1 MAAEDTQ
8 AAVAAPEEDLLQ
20 ENLTG
25 ASCGKGLDAVS
36 GCPDATPCGEG
47 ADTEA
52 GETPGV
58 GANEAAV
65 ASGIAGATGTAGGVS
80 VGATDALGAG
90 EAAGEGSDAAEA
102 RQAEPTPEERELAE
116 NNALAD
122 VFDDVR
128 RQSSDSQLV
137 VPSRWVELGLV
148 PGHMTSDE
156 FEMLVYEYL
165 EDYRRDHKDEIA
177 AEKAER
183 ARKASSIR
191 SATRA
196 VGVPP
201 KIPNRRLKQI
211 EEDEKAAAQ
220 KAARETS
227 EAGTATS
234 ASGADET
241 TTSAGEPAAP
251 DAAIA
256 LGGAAGDADASVAL
270 ESSQVAAESASSVR
284 AEAMDVFA
292 PHASE
297 AASAAPEV
305 PADPSADS
313 SAAGDDPF
321 AGLKLPEGYKLVE
334 LEGEYVLVPDEDA
347 APVKKEIH
355 CEHIVTLV
363 GQRSY
368 YLYDSDLMTKSYA
381 HWAFLAAED
390 NPLATFVDCVREDGR
405 IYPRPFAAEDLAN
418 PPFHMSK
425 SKVEDTWAE
434 LQKSGE
440 YPDIERCEA
449 SNGDVYFF
457 STLYMDRTLA
467 ESLAEYRSVERLS
480 NV

>member
-8 AAVAAPEEDLLQ
+8 AAVAAPEEELSQ

-25 ASCGKGLDAVS
+25 ASCGKGPDAVS
-36 GCPDATPCGEG
+36 GCPDSIPCGEG

-52 GETPGV
+52 GKTPGS
-58 GANEAAV
+58 GANEAA
-65 ASGIAGATGTAGGVS
+65 ASSDVAGATDTAGGVS
-80 VGATDALGAG
+80 VGAPDAS
-90 EAAGEGSDAAEA
+90 GEGSDAAEA

-116 NNALAD
+116 SNALAD

-137 VPSRWVELGLV
+137 VPSRWGELGLV

-220 KAARETS
+220 KAAREAS
-227 EAGTATS
+227 EAEAGKAVAGDDAKA
-234 ASGADET
+234 ASGE
-241 TTSAGEPAAP
+241 SAAP
-251 DAAIA
+251 DAAIS
-256 LGGAAGDADASVAL
+256 LGGAVDAAASSGAL
-270 ESSQVAAESASSVR
+270 ASSEVAAESDSSVR
-284 AEAMDVFA
+284 AEAMDTFA

-297 AASAAPEV
+297 AASAAPAELSK
-305 PADPSADS
+305 DG
-313 SAAGDDPF
+313 AASGDDPF
-321 AGLKLPEGYKLVE
+321 ADLKLPEGYKLVE

-363 GQRSY
+363 GQHSY

-405 IYPRPFAAEDLAN
+405 VYPRPFAAEDLAN
-418 PPFHMSK
+418 PPFHMSE

-457 STLYMDRTLA
+457 STLYMNRTLA

>member
-1 MAAEDTQ
+1 MAVEDTQ
-8 AAVAAPEEDLLQ
+8 AAAAAPEEGLSLDDST
-20 ENLTG
+20 E
-25 ASCGKGLDAVS
+25 AAYGKA
-36 GCPDATPCGEG
+36 PDAAPCGEG
-47 ADTEA
+47 ADTE
-52 GETPGV
+52 V
-58 GANEAAV
+58 GASAVNSAA
-65 ASGIAGATGTAGGVS
+65 SD
-80 VGATDALGAG
+80 DAP
-90 EAAGEGSDAAEA
+90 DAASEA
-102 RQAEPTPEERELAE
+102 DDASEAQQTELTPEERELAE

-183 ARKASSIR
+183 ARKANSVR

-211 EEDEKAAAQ
+211 EEDEKAAAE
-220 KAARETS
+220 KAAREAS
-227 EAGTATS
+227 EDEAGKAALTS
-234 ASGADET
+234 G
-241 TTSAGEPAAP
+241 SAAGGSAAP
-251 DAAIA
+251 DAAVA
-256 LGGAAGDADASVAL
+256 PGQPTDVATAS
-270 ESSQVAAESASSVR
+270 ESPASFQVAADSSAQTD
-284 AEAMDVFA
+284 AMEASA
-292 PHASE
+292 PHVSE
-297 AASAAPEV
+297 TASAAPEV

-313 SAAGDDPF
+313 SAADDGPF

-363 GQRSY
+363 GQHSY

-390 NPLATFVDCVREDGR
+390 NPMATFVDCVREDGR
-405 IYPRPFAAEDLAN
+405 VYPRPFAAEDLAN
-418 PPFHMSK
+418 PPFRMSA

-434 LQKSGE
+434 LQKSGA

>member
-1 MAAEDTQ
+1 MAAEDTR
-8 AAVAAPEEDLLQ
+8 AAAAAPEEELLQ
-20 ENLTG
+20 GNLTEAACG
-25 ASCGKGLDAVS
+25 KGPDAASCGEGTDA
-36 GCPDATPCGEG
+36 
-47 ADTEA
+47 EA
-52 GETPGV
+52 GVTPEA
-58 GANEAAV
+58 GAPEAA
-65 ASGIAGATGTAGGVS
+65 AAGTAGAVDLAAS
-80 VGATDALGAG
+80 DDVLG
-90 EAAGEGSDAAEA
+90 ETGEGDVPAAAPEA
-102 RQAEPTPEERELAE
+102 DDSSEVQQAEPTPEERELAE

-137 VPSRWVELGLV
+137 VPSRWVDLGLI

-183 ARKASSIR
+183 ARKANSVR

-211 EEDEKAAAQ
+211 EEDEKAAAE
-220 KAARETS
+220 KAAREAS
-227 EAGTATS
+227 EAEAGKAGLASGSAADKAAAPVAEVAPDQPADVATASESS
-234 ASGADET
+234 ASSQLMAD
-241 TTSAGEPAAP
+241 
-251 DAAIA
+251 
-256 LGGAAGDADASVAL
+256 
-270 ESSQVAAESASSVR
+270 SSVR
-284 AEAMDVFA
+284 ADAMEAPV
-292 PHASE
+292 PHVSE
-297 AASAAPEV
+297 TASAAPEASAE
-305 PADPSADS
+305 PSTDAAAADD
-313 SAAGDDPF
+313 GPF

-363 GQRSY
+363 GQHSY

-390 NPLATFVDCVREDGR
+390 NPMATFVDCVREDGR

-418 PPFHMSK
+418 PPFRMSA

>member
-8 AAVAAPEEDLLQ
+8 AAVAAPEEDLSQ

-25 ASCGKGLDAVS
+25 ASCGKAPDAVS
-36 GCPDATPCGEG
+36 GCPDATLCGEG

-52 GETPGV
+52 GKTPGV
-58 GANEAAV
+58 GANEAAA
-65 ASGIAGATGTAGGVS
+65 ASGVAGTAGTAGGVS
-80 VGATDALGAG
+80 VGAPDASGAG

-102 RQAEPTPEERELAE
+102 QQAEPTPEERELAE

-211 EEDEKAAAQ
+211 EEDEKATAQ
-220 KAARETS
+220 KAAREAS
-227 EAGTATS
+227 ETGTATS
-234 ASGADET
+234 ASGVDET
-241 TTSAGEPAAP
+241 TASAGESAAP
-251 DAAIA
+251 DAAIT
-256 LGGAAGDADASVAL
+256 LGGAVDAAAPSGALASS
-270 ESSQVAAESASSVR
+270 EVAAESASSVR

-297 AASAAPEV
+297 AASAAPAE
-305 PADPSADS
+305 PSKDGAVS
-313 SAAGDDPF
+313 GDDPF
-321 AGLKLPEGYKLVE
+321 ADLKLPEGYKLVE

-363 GQRSY
+363 GQHSY

-390 NPLATFVDCVREDGR
+390 NPMATFVDCVREDGR
-405 IYPRPFAAEDLAN
+405 VYPRPFAAEDLAN

>member
-8 AAVAAPEEDLLQ
+8 VAVAAPEEDLSQ

-25 ASCGKGLDAVS
+25 AFCGKAPDAVS

-52 GETPGV
+52 GKTPGV
-58 GANEAAV
+58 DANEAAV

-80 VGATDALGAG
+80 VGAPDASGAG

-102 RQAEPTPEERELAE
+102 QQAEPTPEERELAE

-211 EEDEKAAAQ
+211 EEDEKAVAQ
-220 KAARETS
+220 KAAREAS
-227 EAGTATS
+227 EAEAGKAVAGDDAKAASGEAVASDGAS
-234 ASGADET
+234 ASRQ
-241 TTSAGEPAAP
+241 P
-251 DAAIA
+251 
-256 LGGAAGDADASVAL
+256 AGDADASVAL
-270 ESSQVAAESASSVR
+270 ESSQVAAESDSSVR
-284 AEAMDVFA
+284 AEAMDTFA

-297 AASAAPEV
+297 AASAAPAELSK
-305 PADPSADS
+305 DG
-313 SAAGDDPF
+313 AASGDDPF

-363 GQRSY
+363 GQHSY

>member
-8 AAVAAPEEDLLQ
+8 AAVAAPEEDLSQ

-25 ASCGKGLDAVS
+25 ASCGKGPDAVS

-52 GETPGV
+52 GKTPGV
-58 GANEAAV
+58 GA
-65 ASGIAGATGTAGGVS
+65 
-80 VGATDALGAG
+80 TDASGAG

-102 RQAEPTPEERELAE
+102 QQAEPTPEERELAE

-220 KAARETS
+220 KAAREAS
-227 EAGTATS
+227 ETGTATS
-234 ASGADET
+234 ASGVDET
-241 TTSAGEPAAP
+241 TASAGEPAAP

-256 LGGAAGDADASVAL
+256 LGGAVDAAAPSGVLASS
-270 ESSQVAAESASSVR
+270 EVAAESTSSVR

-292 PHASE
+292 PHANK

-321 AGLKLPEGYKLVE
+321 ADLKLPEGYKLVE

-363 GQRSY
+363 GQHSY

-405 IYPRPFAAEDLAN
+405 VYPRPFASEDLAN

>member
-8 AAVAAPEEDLLQ
+8 VAVAAPEEGLSLDDST
-20 ENLTG
+20 E
-25 ASCGKGLDAVS
+25 AVYGKA
-36 GCPDATPCGEG
+36 PDAAPCGEG
-47 ADTEA
+47 ADTE
-52 GETPGV
+52 V
-58 GANEAAV
+58 GASAVDSAASDDAPDAVSETDDASEAQQ
-65 ASGIAGATGTAGGVS
+65 TE
-80 VGATDALGAG
+80 L
-90 EAAGEGSDAAEA
+90 
-102 RQAEPTPEERELAE
+102 TPEEREIAE

-165 EDYRRDHKDEIA
+165 EDYRRDHKVEIA

-220 KAARETS
+220 KAAREAS
-227 EAGTATS
+227 EAEAEKA
-234 ASGADET
+234 ASGDDAKVA
-241 TTSAGEPAAP
+241 AGEAVAP
-251 DAAIA
+251 D
-256 LGGAAGDADASVAL
+256 GASVSKQPADVADASVAL
-270 ESSQVAAESASSVR
+270 GSSQVAVDSGSSARSD
-284 AEAMDVFA
+284 AMEAPA
-292 PHASE
+292 PHVSE
-297 AASAAPEV
+297 TASAAPEV

-313 SAAGDDPF
+313 SAADDGPF

-334 LEGEYVLVPDEDA
+334 LEGEYALVPDEDA

-363 GQRSY
+363 GQHSY

-390 NPLATFVDCVREDGR
+390 NPMATFVDCVREDGR

-418 PPFHMSK
+418 PPFRMSA
-425 SKVEDTWAE
+425 SKVEDTWTE
-434 LQKSGE
+434 LQKSGA

>member
-8 AAVAAPEEDLLQ
+8 AAVAAPEEDLSQ

-25 ASCGKGLDAVS
+25 ASCGKGSDAVS

-52 GETPGV
+52 GKTPGV
-58 GANEAAV
+58 GASEAAV

-80 VGATDALGAG
+80 VGVTDASGAG

-102 RQAEPTPEERELAE
+102 QQAEPTPEERELAE

-177 AEKAER
+177 AEKVER

-220 KAARETS
+220 KAAREAS
-227 EAGTATS
+227 E
-234 ASGADET
+234 
-241 TTSAGEPAAP
+241 
-251 DAAIA
+251 
-256 LGGAAGDADASVAL
+256 
-270 ESSQVAAESASSVR
+270 VAAESTSSVR

-297 AASAAPEV
+297 AASAAPVE
-305 PADPSADS
+305 PSTDG
-313 SAAGDDPF
+313 AASGDDPF
-321 AGLKLPEGYKLVE
+321 AGLRLPEGYKLVE

-363 GQRSY
+363 GQHSY

-405 IYPRPFAAEDLAN
+405 VYPRPFAAEDLAN

>member
-8 AAVAAPEEDLLQ
+8 AAVAAPEEDLSQ

-25 ASCGKGLDAVS
+25 ASCGKGPDAVS
-36 GCPDATPCGEG
+36 GCPDATPRGEG

-58 GANEAAV
+58 GASEAA
-65 ASGIAGATGTAGGVS
+65 ASSGVAGAAGTAGGVS
-80 VGATDALGAG
+80 VGATDASGAG

-211 EEDEKAAAQ
+211 EEDEKATAQ
-220 KAARETS
+220 KAAREAS
-227 EAGTATS
+227 EAEAGKAVAGDDAKAASGEAVASDGAS
-234 ASGADET
+234 ASKQ
-241 TTSAGEPAAP
+241 P
-251 DAAIA
+251 
-256 LGGAAGDADASVAL
+256 AGDADASVAL
-270 ESSQVAAESASSVR
+270 ESPQVAAESDSSVR
-284 AEAMDVFA
+284 AEAMDTFA

-297 AASAAPEV
+297 AASAAPAELSK
-305 PADPSADS
+305 DG
-313 SAAGDDPF
+313 AASGDDPF
-321 AGLKLPEGYKLVE
+321 ADLKLPEGYKLVE

-363 GQRSY
+363 GQHSY

-405 IYPRPFAAEDLAN
+405 VYPRPFAAEDLAN

>member
-1 MAAEDTQ
+1 MVAEDSR
-8 AAVAAPEEDLLQ
+8 AAAAAPEEELLQ
-20 ENLTG
+20 GNLTE
-25 ASCGKGLDAVS
+25 AACGKGLDA
-36 GCPDATPCGEG
+36 AFCGEG
-47 ADTEA
+47 ADAEASATPEA
-52 GETPGV
+52 GASE
-58 GANEAAV
+58 V
-65 ASGIAGATGTAGGVS
+65 AATGTAGAVDS
-80 VGATDALGAG
+80 AASDDVLG
-90 EAAGEGSDAAEA
+90 ETGEGDVPAAAPEA
-102 RQAEPTPEERELAE
+102 DDSSEAQQAEPTPEERELAE

-220 KAARETS
+220 KAAREAS
-227 EAGTATS
+227 EAGTATL

-241 TTSAGEPAAP
+241 TASAGESAAP
-251 DAAIA
+251 DAAIT
-256 LGGAAGDADASVAL
+256 LGGAVDAAAPSGALASS
-270 ESSQVAAESASSVR
+270 EVAAESASSVR
-284 AEAMDVFA
+284 AEAMDTFA

-297 AASAAPEV
+297 AASAAPAELSK
-305 PADPSADS
+305 DG
-313 SAAGDDPF
+313 AASGDDPF
-321 AGLKLPEGYKLVE
+321 ADLKLPEGYKLVE

-363 GQRSY
+363 GQHSY

-425 SKVEDTWAE
+425 SKVEDTWTE

>member
-1 MAAEDTQ
+1 MAAEDTRA
-8 AAVAAPEEDLLQ
+8 AAVAPEEELLQ
-20 ENLTG
+20 GNLTE
-25 ASCGKGLDAVS
+25 AACGKGLDAAS
-36 GCPDATPCGEG
+36 CGEG
-47 ADTEA
+47 ADAEASATSEA
-52 GETPGV
+52 GASE
-58 GANEAAV
+58 V
-65 ASGIAGATGTAGGVS
+65 AATGTAGAVDS
-80 VGATDALGAG
+80 AASDDVLG
-90 EAAGEGSDAAEA
+90 ETGEGDVPAAAPEA
-102 RQAEPTPEERELAE
+102 DDSSEAQQAELTPEERELAE

-183 ARKASSIR
+183 ARKANSVR

-211 EEDEKAAAQ
+211 EEDEKAAAE
-220 KAARETS
+220 KAAREAS
-227 EAGTATS
+227 EAEAGKAGL
-234 ASGADET
+234 ASGSAADK
-241 TTSAGEPAAP
+241 AAAP
-251 DAAIA
+251 VAEVAPDQPADVAIA
-256 LGGAAGDADASVAL
+256 SESSA
-270 ESSQVAAESASSVR
+270 SSQVMADSSVR
-284 AEAMDVFA
+284 ADAMEAPV

-297 AASAAPEV
+297 TASAAPEASAE
-305 PADPSADS
+305 PSTDAAAADD
-313 SAAGDDPF
+313 GPF

-363 GQRSY
+363 GQHSY

-390 NPLATFVDCVREDGR
+390 NPMATFVDCVREDGR
-405 IYPRPFAAEDLAN
+405 VYPRPFAAEDLAN
-418 PPFHMSK
+418 PPFRMSA

>member
-1 MAAEDTQ
+1 MVAEDTR
-8 AAVAAPEEDLLQ
+8 AAAAAPEEGLSLDDST
-20 ENLTG
+20 E
-25 ASCGKGLDAVS
+25 AAYGKA
-36 GCPDATPCGEG
+36 PDAAPCGEG
-47 ADTEA
+47 TDTE
-52 GETPGV
+52 V
-58 GANEAAV
+58 GASAVNSAA
-65 ASGIAGATGTAGGVS
+65 SD
-80 VGATDALGAG
+80 DAP
-90 EAAGEGSDAAEA
+90 DAASEA
-102 RQAEPTPEERELAE
+102 DDASEAQQTELTPEERELAE

-183 ARKASSIR
+183 ARKANSVR

-201 KIPNRRLKQI
+201 KIPHRRLKQI
-211 EEDEKAAAQ
+211 EEDEKAAAE
-220 KAARETS
+220 KAAREAS
-227 EAGTATS
+227 EAEAGKVNLTS
-234 ASGADET
+234 GSAADK
-241 TTSAGEPAAP
+241 AAAP
-251 DAAIA
+251 VAEVAPDQP
-256 LGGAAGDADASVAL
+256 ADVATASESSA
-270 ESSQVAAESASSVR
+270 SSQVMADSSVR
-284 AEAMDVFA
+284 ANAMEAPA
-292 PHASE
+292 PHVSE
-297 AASAAPEV
+297 TASAAPEASAE
-305 PADPSADS
+305 PSTDAAAADD
-313 SAAGDDPF
+313 GPF

-363 GQRSY
+363 GQHSY

-390 NPLATFVDCVREDGR
+390 NPMATFVDCVREDGR

-418 PPFHMSK
+418 PPFRMSA
-425 SKVEDTWAE
+425 SKVENTWAE

>member
-1 MAAEDTQ
+1 MVAEDTR
-8 AAVAAPEEDLLQ
+8 AAAAAPEEELLQ
-20 ENLTG
+20 GNLTE
-25 ASCGKGLDAVS
+25 AACGKGLDAAS
-36 GCPDATPCGEG
+36 CGEG
-47 ADTEA
+47 ADAEASATPEA
-52 GETPGV
+52 GASE
-58 GANEAAV
+58 V
-65 ASGIAGATGTAGGVS
+65 AATGTAGAVDS
-80 VGATDALGAG
+80 AASDDAP
-90 EAAGEGSDAAEA
+90 DAASEA
-102 RQAEPTPEERELAE
+102 DDASEAQQTELTPEERELAE

-211 EEDEKAAAQ
+211 EEDEKAAAE
-220 KAARETS
+220 KAAREAS
-227 EAGTATS
+227 EAEAGKAASGEAVAPDGAS
-234 ASGADET
+234 ASKQPADV
-241 TTSAGEPAAP
+241 
-251 DAAIA
+251 
-256 LGGAAGDADASVAL
+256 ADASVAL
-270 ESSQVAAESASSVR
+270 GSSQVAVDSGASARSD
-284 AEAMDVFA
+284 AMEAPA
-292 PHASE
+292 PHVSE
-297 AASAAPEV
+297 TASAAPEV

-313 SAAGDDPF
+313 AAADDGPF

-363 GQRSY
+363 GQHSY

-390 NPLATFVDCVREDGR
+390 NPMATFVDCVREDGR
-405 IYPRPFAAEDLAN
+405 VYPRPFAAEDLAN
-418 PPFHMSK
+418 PPFRMSA

-434 LQKSGE
+434 LQKSGA

>member
-8 AAVAAPEEDLLQ
+8 VAVAAPEEDLSQ

-25 ASCGKGLDAVS
+25 ASCGKAPDAVS

-52 GETPGV
+52 GKTPGV

-80 VGATDALGAG
+80 VGAPDASGAG

-102 RQAEPTPEERELAE
+102 QQAEPTPEERELAE

-220 KAARETS
+220 KATRETS
-227 EAGTATS
+227 EAEAGKAVAGDDAKAASGEAVASDGAS
-234 ASGADET
+234 ASRQ
-241 TTSAGEPAAP
+241 P
-251 DAAIA
+251 
-256 LGGAAGDADASVAL
+256 AGDADASVAL
-270 ESSQVAAESASSVR
+270 ESSQVAAESDSPVR
-284 AEAMDVFA
+284 AEAMDTFA

-297 AASAAPEV
+297 AASAAPAELSK
-305 PADPSADS
+305 DG
-313 SAAGDDPF
+313 AASGDDPF

-363 GQRSY
+363 GQHSY

-405 IYPRPFAAEDLAN
+405 VYPRPFAAEDLAN

>member
-80 VGATDALGAG
+80 IGVTDASGAG

-211 EEDEKAAAQ
+211 EEDEKVAAQ
-220 KAARETS
+220 KAAREAS
-227 EAGTATS
+227 EVGAATS
-234 ASGADET
+234 ASGADEMT
-241 TTSAGEPAAP
+241 ASAGESAVP
-251 DAAIA
+251 DATIA
-256 LGGAAGDADASVAL
+256 LGGAVDAVAPSGAL
-270 ESSQVAAESASSVR
+270 TSSEVAAESASSVR

-363 GQRSY
+363 GQHSY

>member
-1 MAAEDTQ
+1 MAAEDTR
-8 AAVAAPEEDLLQ
+8 AAAAAPGEGLSLDDSTE
-20 ENLTG
+20 
-25 ASCGKGLDAVS
+25 AAYGKA
-36 GCPDATPCGEG
+36 PDAAPCGEG
-47 ADTEA
+47 ADAEVAASAVDSAASDDAPVAAHEA
-52 GETPGV
+52 DD
-58 GANEAAV
+58 ASEAQ
-65 ASGIAGATGTAGGVS
+65 
-80 VGATDALGAG
+80 
-90 EAAGEGSDAAEA
+90 
-102 RQAEPTPEERELAE
+102 QAEPTPEERELAE

-137 VPSRWVELGLV
+137 VPSRWVDLGLV

-183 ARKASSIR
+183 ARKANSVR

-201 KIPNRRLKQI
+201 KIPNRRLRQI
-211 EEDEKAAAQ
+211 EEDEKAAAE
-220 KAARETS
+220 KAAHEAS
-227 EAGTATS
+227 EAEAGKAASTS
-234 ASGADET
+234 GLAADK
-241 TTSAGEPAAP
+241 AAAPAAEVAP
-251 DAAIA
+251 DQP
-256 LGGAAGDADASVAL
+256 ADVVTASESSA
-270 ESSQVAAESASSVR
+270 SSQVAADSSVR
-284 AEAMDVFA
+284 ANAMEATA
-292 PHASE
+292 PHVSE
-297 AASAAPEV
+297 TASASPEASAE
-305 PADPSADS
+305 PSGDAAAADD
-313 SAAGDDPF
+313 GPF

-334 LEGEYVLVPDEDA
+334 LEGEYVLVPDEDV

-363 GQRSY
+363 GQHSY

-390 NPLATFVDCVREDGR
+390 NPMATFVDCVREDGR
-405 IYPRPFAAEDLAN
+405 VYPRPFAAEDLAN
-418 PPFHMSK
+418 PPFRMSA

-440 YPDIERCEA
+440 YPDIDRCEA

>member
-8 AAVAAPEEDLLQ
+8 VAVAAPEEDLSQ

-25 ASCGKGLDAVS
+25 ASCGKG
-36 GCPDATPCGEG
+36 PDAAPCGEG
-47 ADTEA
+47 TDTE
-52 GETPGV
+52 V
-58 GANEAAV
+58 GASAVDSAA
-65 ASGIAGATGTAGGVS
+65 SD
-80 VGATDALGAG
+80 DAP
-90 EAAGEGSDAAEA
+90 DAASEA
-102 RQAEPTPEERELAE
+102 DDASEAQQTELTPEEREIAE

-165 EDYRRDHKDEIA
+165 EDYHRDHKDEIA

-211 EEDEKAAAQ
+211 EEDEKAAAE
-220 KAARETS
+220 KAAREAS
-227 EAGTATS
+227 EAEAEKA
-234 ASGADET
+234 ASGDDAKAA
-241 TTSAGEPAAP
+241 AGEAVAP
-251 DAAIA
+251 D
-256 LGGAAGDADASVAL
+256 GASVSKQPADVADASVAL
-270 ESSQVAAESASSVR
+270 GSSQIAVDSGSSARSD
-284 AEAMDVFA
+284 AMEAPA
-292 PHASE
+292 PHVSE
-297 AASAAPEV
+297 TASAAPEV

-313 SAAGDDPF
+313 SAADDGPF

-363 GQRSY
+363 GQHSY

-405 IYPRPFAAEDLAN
+405 VYPRPFAAEDLAN
-418 PPFHMSK
+418 PPFHMSAN
-425 SKVEDTWAE
+425 KVEDTWTE
-434 LQKSGE
+434 LQKSGA

>member
-8 AAVAAPEEDLLQ
+8 VAVAAPEEDLSQ

-25 ASCGKGLDAVS
+25 ASCGKGPDAVS
-36 GCPDATPCGEG
+36 GCPGAIPCGEG

-80 VGATDALGAG
+80 VGAPDASGAG

-102 RQAEPTPEERELAE
+102 QQAEPTPEERELAE

-220 KAARETS
+220 KATRETS
-227 EAGTATS
+227 EVGAATS
-234 ASGADET
+234 ASGADEMT
-241 TTSAGEPAAP
+241 ASAGESAAP
-251 DAAIA
+251 DAAIT
-256 LGGAAGDADASVAL
+256 LGGAVDATTPSVAL
-270 ESSQVAAESASSVR
+270 ESPQVAAESDSSVR
-284 AEAMDVFA
+284 AEAMDTFA
-292 PHASE
+292 PHTSE
-297 AASAAPEV
+297 AASAAPAELSK
-305 PADPSADS
+305 DG
-313 SAAGDDPF
+313 AASGDDPF
-321 AGLKLPEGYKLVE
+321 ADLKLPEGYKLVE

-363 GQRSY
+363 GQHSY

-405 IYPRPFAAEDLAN
+405 VYPRPFAAEDLAN

>member
-8 AAVAAPEEDLLQ
+8 VAVAAPEEDLSQ

-25 ASCGKGLDAVS
+25 ASCGKGPDAVS

-80 VGATDALGAG
+80 VGAPDASGAG

-220 KAARETS
+220 KAAREAS
-227 EAGTATS
+227 EAEAGKAVAVDDAKTAAGEAVASDGAS
-234 ASGADET
+234 ASKQPADV
-241 TTSAGEPAAP
+241 AN
-251 DAAIA
+251 
-256 LGGAAGDADASVAL
+256 ASVAL
-270 ESSQVAAESASSVR
+270 GSSQVAVDSGSSARSD
-284 AEAMDVFA
+284 AMEAPA
-292 PHASE
+292 PHVSE
-297 AASAAPEV
+297 TASAAPEV

-313 SAAGDDPF
+313 SAADDGPF
-321 AGLKLPEGYKLVE
+321 DGLKLPEGYKLVE

-363 GQRSY
+363 GQHSY

-405 IYPRPFAAEDLAN
+405 VYPRPFAAEDLSN
-418 PPFHMSK
+418 PPFRMSA
-425 SKVEDTWAE
+425 SKVEDTWTE
-434 LQKSGE
+434 LQKSGA

>member
-8 AAVAAPEEDLLQ
+8 VAVAAPEEDLSQ

-25 ASCGKGLDAVS
+25 ASCGKAPDAVS

-52 GETPGV
+52 GKTPGV
-58 GANEAAV
+58 GANEAAA
-65 ASGIAGATGTAGGVS
+65 ASGVADAAGAAGGVS
-80 VGATDALGAG
+80 VGATDASGAG

-220 KAARETS
+220 KAAREAS
-227 EAGTATS
+227 EAEAGKAVAGDDAKAASGEAVASDGAS
-234 ASGADET
+234 ASRQ
-241 TTSAGEPAAP
+241 P
-251 DAAIA
+251 
-256 LGGAAGDADASVAL
+256 AGDADASVAL
-270 ESSQVAAESASSVR
+270 ESSQVAAESDSSVR
-284 AEAMDVFA
+284 AEAMDTFA

-297 AASAAPEV
+297 AASAAPAELSK
-305 PADPSADS
+305 DG
-313 SAAGDDPF
+313 AASGDDPF

-363 GQRSY
+363 GQHSY

-405 IYPRPFAAEDLAN
+405 VYPRPFAAEDLAN

>member
-1 MAAEDTQ
+1 MAAEDAQ
-8 AAVAAPEEDLLQ
+8 AAVAAPEEDLSQ

-25 ASCGKGLDAVS
+25 ASCGKGPDAVS

-52 GETPGV
+52 GKTPGV
-58 GANEAAV
+58 GASEA
-65 ASGIAGATGTAGGVS
+65 S
-80 VGATDALGAG
+80 GAG

-102 RQAEPTPEERELAE
+102 QQAEPTPEERELAE

-211 EEDEKAAAQ
+211 EEDEKAAAK
-220 KAARETS
+220 KAAREAS

-241 TTSAGEPAAP
+241 TASAGESAAP
-251 DAAIA
+251 DATIA
-256 LGGAAGDADASVAL
+256 LGGAVDAAAPSGVLASS
-270 ESSQVAAESASSVR
+270 EVAAESASSVR

-297 AASAAPEV
+297 AASAAPAE
-305 PADPSADS
+305 PSKDGAAS
-313 SAAGDDPF
+313 SDDPF
-321 AGLKLPEGYKLVE
+321 ADLKLPEGYKLVE

-363 GQRSY
+363 GQHSY
-368 YLYDSDLMTKSYA
+368 YLYDSDLMTKNYA

-405 IYPRPFAAEDLAN
+405 VYPRPFAAEDLAN

-425 SKVEDTWAE
+425 SKVDDTWAE

>member
-1 MAAEDTQ
+1 MVAEDTR
-8 AAVAAPEEDLLQ
+8 AAAAAPEEELLQ
-20 ENLTG
+20 GNLTE
-25 ASCGKGLDAVS
+25 AACGKGLDAAS
-36 GCPDATPCGEG
+36 CGEG
-47 ADTEA
+47 ADAEA
-52 GETPGV
+52 SATPES
-58 GANEAAV
+58 GASEV
-65 ASGIAGATGTAGGVS
+65 AATGTAGAVDS
-80 VGATDALGAG
+80 AASDDVLG
-90 EAAGEGSDAAEA
+90 ETGEGDVPAAAPEA
-102 RQAEPTPEERELAE
+102 DDSSEAQQAEPTPEERELAE

-137 VPSRWVELGLV
+137 VPSRWVDLGLI

-183 ARKASSIR
+183 ARKANSVR

-196 VGVPP
+196 VGIPP

-211 EEDEKAAAQ
+211 EEDEKAAVE
-220 KAARETS
+220 KAAREAS
-227 EAGTATS
+227 EAEAGNAAS
-234 ASGADET
+234 ASGSAADK
-241 TTSAGEPAAP
+241 AAAP
-251 DAAIA
+251 VAEVAPDQP
-256 LGGAAGDADASVAL
+256 ADVATASESSA
-270 ESSQVAAESASSVR
+270 SSQVMADFSVR
-284 AEAMDVFA
+284 ADAMEAPV
-292 PHASE
+292 PHVSE
-297 AASAAPEV
+297 TASAAPEASAE
-305 PADPSADS
+305 PSTDAAAADD
-313 SAAGDDPF
+313 GPF

-363 GQRSY
+363 GQHSY

-390 NPLATFVDCVREDGR
+390 NPMATFVDCVREDGR
-405 IYPRPFAAEDLAN
+405 VYPRPFAAEDLAN
-418 PPFHMSK
+418 PPFRMSA

>member
-1 MAAEDTQ
+1 MAVEDTQ
-8 AAVAAPEEDLLQ
+8 AAAAAPEEGLSLDDST
-20 ENLTG
+20 E
-25 ASCGKGLDAVS
+25 AAYGKA
-36 GCPDATPCGEG
+36 PDAAPCGEG
-47 ADTEA
+47 ADTEVDA
-52 GETPGV
+52 SAVDSAASDDAPDAV
-58 GANEAAV
+58 SEAA
-65 ASGIAGATGTAGGVS
+65 AAP
-80 VGATDALGAG
+80 
-90 EAAGEGSDAAEA
+90 EAQQTEL
-102 RQAEPTPEERELAE
+102 TPEERELAE

-211 EEDEKAAAQ
+211 EEDEKAAAE
-220 KAARETS
+220 KAAREAS
-227 EAGTATS
+227 EAEAGKAVAVDDAKTAAGEAVASDGAS
-234 ASGADET
+234 ASKKPADVVN
-241 TTSAGEPAAP
+241 
-251 DAAIA
+251 
-256 LGGAAGDADASVAL
+256 ASVAL
-270 ESSQVAAESASSVR
+270 VSSQVAVDSGSSARSD
-284 AEAMDVFA
+284 AMEAPA
-292 PHASE
+292 PHVSE
-297 AASAAPEV
+297 TASAAPEV

-313 SAAGDDPF
+313 SAADDGPF

-363 GQRSY
+363 GQHSY

-405 IYPRPFAAEDLAN
+405 VYPRPFAAEDLSN
-418 PPFHMSK
+418 PPFRMSA
-425 SKVEDTWAE
+425 SKVEDTWTE
-434 LQKSGE
+434 LQKSGA

>member
-8 AAVAAPEEDLLQ
+8 AAVAAPEENLSQ

-25 ASCGKGLDAVS
+25 ASCGKAPDAVS

-52 GETPGV
+52 GKTPGV

-80 VGATDALGAG
+80 VGAPDASGAG

-102 RQAEPTPEERELAE
+102 QQAEPTPEERELAE

-220 KAARETS
+220 KAAREAS
-227 EAGTATS
+227 EAEAGKAVAGDDAKAASGEAVASDGAS
-234 ASGADET
+234 ASRQ
-241 TTSAGEPAAP
+241 P
-251 DAAIA
+251 
-256 LGGAAGDADASVAL
+256 AGDADASVAL
-270 ESSQVAAESASSVR
+270 ESSQVAAESDSSVR
-284 AEAMDVFA
+284 AEAMDTFA

-297 AASAAPEV
+297 AASAAPAELSK
-305 PADPSADS
+305 DG
-313 SAAGDDPF
+313 AASGDDPF

-363 GQRSY
+363 GQHSY

-405 IYPRPFAAEDLAN
+405 VYPRPFAAEDLAN

-425 SKVEDTWAE
+425 SKVEDTWVE

>member
-1 MAAEDTQ
+1 MVAEDTQ
-8 AAVAAPEEDLLQ
+8 AAAAAPEEGLSLDDST
-20 ENLTG
+20 E
-25 ASCGKGLDAVS
+25 AAYGKA
-36 GCPDATPCGEG
+36 PDAAPCGEG
-47 ADTEA
+47 TDTE
-52 GETPGV
+52 V
-58 GANEAAV
+58 GASAVNSAA
-65 ASGIAGATGTAGGVS
+65 SD
-80 VGATDALGAG
+80 DAP
-90 EAAGEGSDAAEA
+90 DAASEA
-102 RQAEPTPEERELAE
+102 DDASEAQQTELTPEERELAE

-137 VPSRWVELGLV
+137 VPSRWVDLGLV

-165 EDYRRDHKDEIA
+165 ENYRRDHKDEIA

-183 ARKASSIR
+183 ARKANSVR

-211 EEDEKAAAQ
+211 EEDEKAAAE

-227 EAGTATS
+227 EAEVEKAGL
-234 ASGADET
+234 ASGSAADK
-241 TTSAGEPAAP
+241 AAAP
-251 DAAIA
+251 VAEVAPDQP
-256 LGGAAGDADASVAL
+256 ADVATAS
-270 ESSQVAAESASSVR
+270 ESFAPSQVMADSSVR
-284 AEAMDVFA
+284 ADAMEAPV
-292 PHASE
+292 PHVSE
-297 AASAAPEV
+297 TASAAPEASAE
-305 PADPSADS
+305 PSTDAAAADD
-313 SAAGDDPF
+313 GPF

-363 GQRSY
+363 GQHSY

-390 NPLATFVDCVREDGR
+390 NPMATFVDCVREDGR

-418 PPFHMSK
+418 PPFRMSA

>member
-8 AAVAAPEEDLLQ
+8 VAVSAPEEDLSQ

-25 ASCGKGLDAVS
+25 ASCGKGSDAVS
-36 GCPDATPCGEG
+36 GCPDSIPCGEG

-80 VGATDALGAG
+80 VGAPDVSGAG
-90 EAAGEGSDAAEA
+90 DASGEGSDAAEA

-220 KAARETS
+220 KAAREAS
-227 EAGTATS
+227 EAEAGKAV
-234 ASGADET
+234 
-241 TTSAGEPAAP
+241 AGESAAP
-251 DAAIA
+251 DAAIS
-256 LGGAAGDADASVAL
+256 LGRAVDAAAPSGVLASS
-270 ESSQVAAESASSVR
+270 EVAAESDSSVR
-284 AEAMDVFA
+284 AEAMGAFA

-297 AASAAPEV
+297 AASIAPVEPSKDGAA
-305 PADPSADS
+305 S
-313 SAAGDDPF
+313 GDDPF
-321 AGLKLPEGYKLVE
+321 ADLKLPEGYKLVE

-363 GQRSY
+363 GQHSY

-405 IYPRPFAAEDLAN
+405 VYPRPFAAEDLAN
-418 PPFHMSK
+418 PPFHMRK

>member
-1 MAAEDTQ
+1 MAAEDTR
-8 AAVAAPEEDLLQ
+8 AAAAAPEEELLQ
-20 ENLTG
+20 GNLTEAACG
-25 ASCGKGLDAVS
+25 KGPDAASCGEGTDA
-36 GCPDATPCGEG
+36 
-47 ADTEA
+47 EA
-52 GETPGV
+52 GVTPEA
-58 GANEAAV
+58 GAPEAA
-65 ASGIAGATGTAGGVS
+65 AAGTAGAVDLAAS
-80 VGATDALGAG
+80 DDVLG
-90 EAAGEGSDAAEA
+90 ETGEGDVPAAAPEA
-102 RQAEPTPEERELAE
+102 DDSSEVQQAEPTPEERELAE

-137 VPSRWVELGLV
+137 VPSRWVDLGLI

-183 ARKASSIR
+183 ARKANSVR

-211 EEDEKAAAQ
+211 EEDEKAAAE
-220 KAARETS
+220 KAAREAS
-227 EAGTATS
+227 EAEAGKAGLASGSAADKAAAPVAEVAPDQPADVATASESS
-234 ASGADET
+234 ASSQLMAD
-241 TTSAGEPAAP
+241 
-251 DAAIA
+251 
-256 LGGAAGDADASVAL
+256 
-270 ESSQVAAESASSVR
+270 SSVR
-284 AEAMDVFA
+284 ADAMEAPV
-292 PHASE
+292 PHVSE
-297 AASAAPEV
+297 TASAAPEASAE
-305 PADPSADS
+305 PSTDAAAADD
-313 SAAGDDPF
+313 GPF

-363 GQRSY
+363 GQHSY

-381 HWAFLAAED
+381 HWAFLAAEE
-390 NPLATFVDCVREDGR
+390 NPMATFVDCVREDGR

-418 PPFHMSK
+418 PPFRMSA

>member
-80 VGATDALGAG
+80 VGVTDASGAG

-363 GQRSY
+363 GQHSY

-405 IYPRPFAAEDLAN
+405 VYPRPFAAEDLAN

>member
-8 AAVAAPEEDLLQ
+8 VAVAAPEEDLSQ

-25 ASCGKGLDAVS
+25 ASCGKAPDAVS

-52 GETPGV
+52 GKTPGV
-58 GANEAAV
+58 GANEAAA
-65 ASGIAGATGTAGGVS
+65 ASGVAGAAGIAGGVS
-80 VGATDALGAG
+80 VGAPDASGAG

-102 RQAEPTPEERELAE
+102 QRAEPTPEERELAE

-148 PGHMTSDE
+148 PGHVTSDE

-220 KAARETS
+220 KAAREAS
-227 EAGTATS
+227 EAEAGKAVAGDDAKAASGEAVASDGAS
-234 ASGADET
+234 ASRQ
-241 TTSAGEPAAP
+241 P
-251 DAAIA
+251 
-256 LGGAAGDADASVAL
+256 AGDADASVAL
-270 ESSQVAAESASSVR
+270 ESSQVAAESDSSVR
-284 AEAMDVFA
+284 AEAMDTFA

-297 AASAAPEV
+297 AASAAPAELSK
-305 PADPSADS
+305 DG
-313 SAAGDDPF
+313 AASGDDPF

-363 GQRSY
+363 GQHSY

-405 IYPRPFAAEDLAN
+405 VYPRPFAAEDLAN

>member
-1 MAAEDTQ
+1 MAAEDTR
-8 AAVAAPEEDLLQ
+8 AAAAAPEEELSQ
-20 ENLTG
+20 GNLTEAACG
-25 ASCGKGLDAVS
+25 KGPDAASCGEGTDA
-36 GCPDATPCGEG
+36 
-47 ADTEA
+47 EA
-52 GETPGV
+52 GVTPES
-58 GANEAAV
+58 GAPEAA
-65 ASGIAGATGTAGGVS
+65 AAGTAGAVDLAASGDV
-80 VGATDALGAG
+80 LG
-90 EAAGEGSDAAEA
+90 ETGEGDVPAAAPEA
-102 RQAEPTPEERELAE
+102 DDSSEAQQAEPTPEERELAE

-137 VPSRWVELGLV
+137 VPSRWVELGLI

-183 ARKASSIR
+183 ARKANSVR

-211 EEDEKAAAQ
+211 EEDEKAAAE
-220 KAARETS
+220 KAAREAS
-227 EAGTATS
+227 EAEAGKTGL
-234 ASGADET
+234 ASGSAADK
-241 TTSAGEPAAP
+241 AAAP
-251 DAAIA
+251 VAEVAPDQP
-256 LGGAAGDADASVAL
+256 ADVATASESSA
-270 ESSQVAAESASSVR
+270 SSQVMADSSVR
-284 AEAMDVFA
+284 VDAMEAPV
-292 PHASE
+292 PHVSE
-297 AASAAPEV
+297 TASAAPEV

-313 SAAGDDPF
+313 SAADDGPF

-334 LEGEYVLVPDEDA
+334 LEGEYVLVPDEGA

-363 GQRSY
+363 GQHSY

-390 NPLATFVDCVREDGR
+390 NPMATFVDCVREDGR

-418 PPFHMSK
+418 PPFRMSA

>member
-1 MAAEDTQ
+1 MAVEDTQ
-8 AAVAAPEEDLLQ
+8 AAAAASEEEFSQ
-20 ENLTG
+20 GNLTED
-25 ASCGKGLDAVS
+25 ACGKG
-36 GCPDATPCGEG
+36 PDAAPCGEG
-47 ADTEA
+47 ADTE
-52 GETPGV
+52 V
-58 GANEAAV
+58 GTSAVDSAASDDAPDATSEADD
-65 ASGIAGATGTAGGVS
+65 ASEVQ
-80 VGATDALGAG
+80 
-90 EAAGEGSDAAEA
+90 
-102 RQAEPTPEERELAE
+102 QAELTPEERELAE

-211 EEDEKAAAQ
+211 EEDEKAAAE

-227 EAGTATS
+227 EAEAEKVNLTS
-234 ASGADET
+234 GSAADK
-241 TTSAGEPAAP
+241 AAAP
-251 DAAIA
+251 VAEVAPDQP
-256 LGGAAGDADASVAL
+256 ADVATASESSA
-270 ESSQVAAESASSVR
+270 SSQVMADSSVR
-284 AEAMDVFA
+284 ANAMESPA
-292 PHASE
+292 PHVSE
-297 AASAAPEV
+297 TASAAPEASAE
-305 PADPSADS
+305 PSTDAAAADD
-313 SAAGDDPF
+313 GPF

-363 GQRSY
+363 GQHSY
-368 YLYDSDLMTKSYA
+368 YLYDSGLMTKSYA

-390 NPLATFVDCVREDGR
+390 NPMATFVDCVREDGR
-405 IYPRPFAAEDLAN
+405 VYPRPFAAEDLAN
-418 PPFHMSK
+418 PPFRMSA

>member
-1 MAAEDTQ
+1 MAAEDTR
-8 AAVAAPEEDLLQ
+8 AAAAAPEEELLQ
-20 ENLTG
+20 GNLTE
-25 ASCGKGLDAVS
+25 AACGKGLDAAS
-36 GCPDATPCGEG
+36 CGEG
-47 ADTEA
+47 ADAEASATPEA
-52 GETPGV
+52 GASE
-58 GANEAAV
+58 V
-65 ASGIAGATGTAGGVS
+65 AATGTAGAVDS
-80 VGATDALGAG
+80 
-90 EAAGEGSDAAEA
+90 AASDDVPDAASEA
-102 RQAEPTPEERELAE
+102 DDASKAQQTELTPEERELAE

-122 VFDDVR
+122 AFDDVR

-137 VPSRWVELGLV
+137 VPSRWVELGLI

-183 ARKASSIR
+183 ARKASSIQ

-211 EEDEKAAAQ
+211 EEDEKAAAE
-220 KAARETS
+220 KAAREAS
-227 EAGTATS
+227 EAEAGKAGL
-234 ASGADET
+234 ASGSAADK
-241 TTSAGEPAAP
+241 AAAP
-251 DAAIA
+251 VAEVAPDQP
-256 LGGAAGDADASVAL
+256 ADVATASESSA
-270 ESSQVAAESASSVR
+270 SSQVMADSSVR
-284 AEAMDVFA
+284 ADAMEAPV
-292 PHASE
+292 PHVSE
-297 AASAAPEV
+297 TASAAPEASAE
-305 PADPSADS
+305 PSTDAAAADD
-313 SAAGDDPF
+313 GPF

-363 GQRSY
+363 GQHSY

-390 NPLATFVDCVREDGR
+390 NPMATFVDCVREDGR

-418 PPFHMSK
+418 PPFRMSA

>member
-52 GETPGV
+52 GKTPGV

-80 VGATDALGAG
+80 VGVTDASGAG

-137 VPSRWVELGLV
+137 VPIRWVELGLV

-211 EEDEKAAAQ
+211 EEDEKVAAQ
-220 KAARETS
+220 KAAREAS
-227 EAGTATS
+227 EVGAATS
-234 ASGADET
+234 ASGADEMT
-241 TTSAGEPAAP
+241 ASAGESAVP
-251 DAAIA
+251 DATIA
-256 LGGAAGDADASVAL
+256 LGGAVDAVAPSGALASS
-270 ESSQVAAESASSVR
+270 EVAAESASSVR

-363 GQRSY
+363 GQHSY

>member
-8 AAVAAPEEDLLQ
+8 AAAAVPEEELSR
-20 ENLTG
+20 EKLTG
-25 ASCGKGLDAVS
+25 ASCGKGSDAVS
-36 GCPDATPCGEG
+36 GCPDSIPCGEG

-52 GETPGV
+52 GKTPGV
-58 GANEAAV
+58 GANEAA
-65 ASGIAGATGTAGGVS
+65 ASSCVAGAAGTAGGVS
-80 VGATDALGAG
+80 VGAPDASGAG
-90 EAAGEGSDAAEA
+90 DASGEGSDAAEA

-137 VPSRWVELGLV
+137 VPSRWGELGLV

-183 ARKASSIR
+183 ARKASSVR

-220 KAARETS
+220 KAAREAS
-227 EAGTATS
+227 EASSGLAASGDDAKATAGEAVAPNGAS
-234 ASGADET
+234 ASKQAADV
-241 TTSAGEPAAP
+241 AVAP
-251 DAAIA
+251 VI
-256 LGGAAGDADASVAL
+256 L
-270 ESSQVAAESASSVR
+270 ESSQVAADSASSSQIDALDAAV
-284 AEAMDVFA
+284 

-297 AASAAPEV
+297 AAPTAPAEGSSAPEV
-305 PADPSADS
+305 PE
-313 SAAGDDPF
+313 AAVGDGPF

-363 GQRSY
+363 GQHSY

-405 IYPRPFAAEDLAN
+405 VYPRPFAAEDLAN

>member
-1 MAAEDTQ
+1 MAAEDTR
-8 AAVAAPEEDLLQ
+8 AAAAAPEEELSQ
-20 ENLTG
+20 GNLTEAACG
-25 ASCGKGLDAVS
+25 KGPDAASCGEGMDA
-36 GCPDATPCGEG
+36 
-47 ADTEA
+47 EA
-52 GETPGV
+52 GVTPES
-58 GANEAAV
+58 GAPEAA
-65 ASGIAGATGTAGGVS
+65 AAGTAGAVDLAASGDV
-80 VGATDALGAG
+80 LG
-90 EAAGEGSDAAEA
+90 ETGEGDVPAAAPEA
-102 RQAEPTPEERELAE
+102 DDSSEAQQAEPTPEERELAE

-183 ARKASSIR
+183 ARKANSVR

-211 EEDEKAAAQ
+211 EEDEKAAAE
-220 KAARETS
+220 KAAREAS
-227 EAGTATS
+227 EAEAGKAGL
-234 ASGADET
+234 ASGSAADK
-241 TTSAGEPAAP
+241 AAAP
-251 DAAIA
+251 VAEVAPDQP
-256 LGGAAGDADASVAL
+256 ADVATASESSA
-270 ESSQVAAESASSVR
+270 SSQVMADSSVR
-284 AEAMDVFA
+284 ADAMEAPV
-292 PHASE
+292 PHVSE
-297 AASAAPEV
+297 TASAAPEASAE
-305 PADPSADS
+305 PSTDAAAADD
-313 SAAGDDPF
+313 GPF

-363 GQRSY
+363 GQHSY

-390 NPLATFVDCVREDGR
+390 NPMATFVDCVREDGR

-418 PPFHMSK
+418 PPFRMSA

>member
-1 MAAEDTQ
+1 MAVEDTQ
-8 AAVAAPEEDLLQ
+8 AASAAPEEELSLDDST
-20 ENLTG
+20 E
-25 ASCGKGLDAVS
+25 AAYDKGSDA
-36 GCPDATPCGEG
+36 APCGEG
-47 ADTEA
+47 ADAE
-52 GETPGV
+52 V
-58 GANEAAV
+58 GAPEAA
-65 ASGIAGATGTAGGVS
+65 AIGIAGAVDSAAS
-80 VGATDALGAG
+80 DDAP
-90 EAAGEGSDAAEA
+90 DAASEA
-102 RQAEPTPEERELAE
+102 DDAPEAQQTELTPEERELAE

-165 EDYRRDHKDEIA
+165 GDYRRDHKDEIA

-211 EEDEKAAAQ
+211 EEDEKAAAE
-220 KAARETS
+220 KAAREAS
-227 EAGTATS
+227 EVEAEKAASGDDAKAASGEAVASEGAS
-234 ASGADET
+234 ASKQPADV
-241 TTSAGEPAAP
+241 
-251 DAAIA
+251 
-256 LGGAAGDADASVAL
+256 ADASVAL
-270 ESSQVAAESASSVR
+270 GLSQVAVDSGSSARSD
-284 AEAMDVFA
+284 AMEAPA
-292 PHASE
+292 PHVSE
-297 AASAAPEV
+297 MASAAPEV
-305 PADPSADS
+305 PADRSADS
-313 SAAGDDPF
+313 SAADDGPF

-363 GQRSY
+363 GQHSY

-390 NPLATFVDCVREDGR
+390 NPMATFVDCVREDGR

-418 PPFHMSK
+418 PPFRMSA
-425 SKVEDTWAE
+425 SKVEDAWAE

>member
-8 AAVAAPEEDLLQ
+8 VAMAAPEEDFSQ

-25 ASCGKGLDAVS
+25 ASCGKGPDAVS

-52 GETPGV
+52 GKTPGV
-58 GANEAAV
+58 GASEAAA
-65 ASGIAGATGTAGGVS
+65 ASGVAGTAGTAGGVS
-80 VGATDALGAG
+80 VGATDASGAG

-102 RQAEPTPEERELAE
+102 QQAEPTPEERELAE
-116 NNALAD
+116 NNALAN

-211 EEDEKAAAQ
+211 EEDEKVAAQ
-220 KAARETS
+220 KAAREAGKANLASGSAADKAVAPVAEVAPDQPADVAIAS
-227 EAGTATS
+227 ESS
-234 ASGADET
+234 ASFQVTADS
-241 TTSAGEPAAP
+241 SAR
-251 DAAIA
+251 
-256 LGGAAGDADASVAL
+256 ADAM
-270 ESSQVAAESASSVR
+270 
-284 AEAMDVFA
+284 EAPV
-292 PHASE
+292 PHMSE
-297 AASAAPEV
+297 TASAAPEV
-305 PADPSADS
+305 PADPSAD
-313 SAAGDDPF
+313 AAASNDDPF
-321 AGLKLPEGYKLVE
+321 ADLKLPEGYKLVE

-363 GQRSY
+363 GQHSY
-368 YLYDSDLMTKSYA
+368 YLYDSDLMTKNYA

>member
-8 AAVAAPEEDLLQ
+8 VAVAAPEEDLSQ

-25 ASCGKGLDAVS
+25 ASCGKAPDAVS

-52 GETPGV
+52 GKTPGV

-80 VGATDALGAG
+80 VGAPDASGAG

-102 RQAEPTPEERELAE
+102 QQAEPTPEERELAE

-227 EAGTATS
+227 EVGAATS

-241 TTSAGEPAAP
+241 TASAGESAAP
-251 DAAIA
+251 DAAIT
-256 LGGAAGDADASVAL
+256 LGGAVDAAAPSGALASS
-270 ESSQVAAESASSVR
+270 EVAAESASSVR

-297 AASAAPEV
+297 AASAAPAELSK
-305 PADPSADS
+305 DG
-313 SAAGDDPF
+313 AASGDDPF

-363 GQRSY
+363 GQHSY

-390 NPLATFVDCVREDGR
+390 NPMATFVDCVREDGR

-425 SKVEDTWAE
+425 SKVEDTWTE
-434 LQKSGE
+434 LQKSSE

>member
-8 AAVAAPEEDLLQ
+8 VAVAAPEENLSQ

-25 ASCGKGLDAVS
+25 ASCGKGPDAVS

-58 GANEAAV
+58 GA
-65 ASGIAGATGTAGGVS
+65 
-80 VGATDALGAG
+80 TDASGAG

-102 RQAEPTPEERELAE
+102 QQAEPTPEERELAE

-220 KAARETS
+220 KATRETS
-227 EAGTATS
+227 EVGAATS
-234 ASGADET
+234 ASGADEMT
-241 TTSAGEPAAP
+241 ASAGESAAP
-251 DAAIA
+251 DAAIT
-256 LGGAAGDADASVAL
+256 LGGAVDATTPSVAL
-270 ESSQVAAESASSVR
+270 ESSQVAAESDSSVR

-297 AASAAPEV
+297 AASAAPAELSK
-305 PADPSADS
+305 DG
-313 SAAGDDPF
+313 AASGDDPF
-321 AGLKLPEGYKLVE
+321 ADLKLPEGYKLVE

-363 GQRSY
+363 GQHSY

-405 IYPRPFAAEDLAN
+405 VYPRPFAAEDLAN